1 MAKNAPT
8 GDVAKKTGLKEVKKI
23 AKQTNKKIEKGLS
36 NPKASTG
43 TPINA
48 LSGGAKIM
56 AVTSNIGGGS
66 KATGGKGV
74 IDGLNTI
81 MQNQAAKAIL
91 KTAKQLSS
99 SESENKKISSKKK

>member
-1 MAKNAPT
+1 MKNNLL
-8 GDVAKKTGLKEVKKI
+8 AKKTGLKEVKKI
-23 AKQTNKKIEKGLS
+23 EKQTNEKIKEGLS
-36 NPKASTG
+36 NPEASTG
-43 TPINA
+43 TPIDV

-91 KTAKQLSS
+91 KTAKRLSS
-99 SESENKKISSKKK
+99 SENKKISSKK

>member
-1 MAKNAPT
+1 MKNNLL
-8 GDVAKKTGLKEVKKI
+8 AKKTGLKEVKKI
-23 AKQTNKKIEKGLS
+23 EKQTNEKIKEGLS
-36 NPKASTG
+36 NPEASTG
-43 TPINA
+43 TPIDV

-66 KATGGKGV
+66 KATGGKGG

-91 KTAKQLSS
+91 KTAKRLSS
-99 SESENKKISSKKK
+99 SENKKISSKK